1 MAPSWLTMPVRIR
14 KVPTPPLL
22 HGTKHAKASPQASD
36 EDAGVEEKEIALE
49 RHASR
54 PGTTTTTRTLR
65 DLEPELGPEVD
76 KKSGVR
82 TGKRTEGEGEGEGE
96 GSGAGESSRS
106 EWEGEGDKS
115 RDRARRGVRVHDGS
129 AGARHDPEEYHEAK
143 KKLKK
148 AVQEC
153 YRCVISDPRSAVVR
167 PGVLMGSAAAAQ
179 GAGGVE

>member
-1 MAPSWLTMPVRIR
+1 MPVRLR
-14 KVPTPPLL
+14 KVPAPPLL
-22 HGTKHAKASPQASD
+22 GGHTHAKASPQASD
-36 EDAGVEEKEIALE
+36 EDADAGVEEKEIALE

-65 DLEPELGPEVD
+65 ELEPDLAAAD
-76 KKSGVR
+76 KKAAEAA
-82 TGKRTEGEGEGEGE
+82 EGAEGE

-106 EWEGEGDKS
+106 EGEGEGA
-115 RDRARRGVRVHDGS
+115 RERPRRGVRLHEGS
-129 AGARHDPEEYHEAK
+129 GGVRHDPEEYHEAK